1 MMKPTYYY
9 TLYPDTFLWINET
22 EGVMYNAKE
31 HTYLSF
37 DIHGLIKKYCL
48 MLNELRNLYTID
60 VSPEDWEDTDLRSW
74 MLDTVENKMG
84 CLIEYSDTES
94 RPISFPP
101 LLNLQSDVDRIEK
114 EK

>member
-37 DIHGLIKKYCL
+37 DIHGFDKEILL
-48 MLNELRNLYTID
+48 D
-60 VSPEDWEDTDLRSW
+60 VE
-74 MLDTVENKMG
+74 
-84 CLIEYSDTES
+84 
-94 RPISFPP
+94 
-101 LLNLQSDVDRIEK
+101 
-114 EK
+114 

>member
-84 CLIEYSDTES
+84 DLIDI
-94 RPISFPP
+94 R
-101 LLNLQSDVDRIEK
+101 
-114 EK
+114 

>member
-1 MMKPTYYY
+1 MKPTYYY

-60 VSPEDWEDTDLRSW
+60 AVSYTHLTLPTNRE
-74 MLDTVENKMG
+74 V
-84 CLIEYSDTES
+84 
-94 RPISFPP
+94 
-101 LLNLQSDVDRIEK
+101 
-114 EK
+114 

>member
-74 MLDTVENKMG
+74 MLDTVENKMDTSAATPDLK
-84 CLIEYSDTES
+84 LIPRAVLTLVI
-94 RPISFPP
+94 R
-101 LLNLQSDVDRIEK
+101 
-114 EK
+114 

>member
-1 MMKPTYYY
+1 MKPTYYY

-48 MLNELRNLYTID
+48 MLNELRNLYTIEVHRKTGKILICD
-60 VSPEDWEDTDLRSW
+60 H
-74 MLDTVENKMG
+74 G
-84 CLIEYSDTES
+84 CWI
-94 RPISFPP
+94 
-101 LLNLQSDVDRIEK
+101 Q
-114 EK
+114 

>member
-48 MLNELRNLYTID
+48 MLNELTCTL
-60 VSPEDWEDTDLRSW
+60 
-74 MLDTVENKMG
+74 
-84 CLIEYSDTES
+84 
-94 RPISFPP
+94 
-101 LLNLQSDVDRIEK
+101 
-114 EK
+114 

>member
-37 DIHGLIKKYCL
+37 EHTRFDKEI
-48 MLNELRNLYTID
+48 
-60 VSPEDWEDTDLRSW
+60 
-74 MLDTVENKMG
+74 
-84 CLIEYSDTES
+84 
-94 RPISFPP
+94 
-101 LLNLQSDVDRIEK
+101 LLDVDEL
-114 EK
+114 ETCTL